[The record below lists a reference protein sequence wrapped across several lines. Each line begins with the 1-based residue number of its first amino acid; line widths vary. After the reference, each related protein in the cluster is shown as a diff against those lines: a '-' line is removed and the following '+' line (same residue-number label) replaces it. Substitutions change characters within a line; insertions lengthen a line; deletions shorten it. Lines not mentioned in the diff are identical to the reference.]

1 MTPTIVCIYV
11 VIVPVASL
19 EMTEAVTYGKK
30 LTWNLPKAC
39 THNSFMA
46 RLTDEKLID

>member
-1 MTPTIVCIYV
+1 MTPALVCIYV

-19 EMTEAVTYGKK
+19 ELTEAVFYGKK
-30 LTWNLPKAC
+30 LTSNLPKAC
-39 THNSFMA
+39 IHKSFMA